1 MKEKNKYHFWDIIN
15 LVIFYS
21 IFLCFLVTLILGIK
35 DFIAGNIPFKDLL
48 YRISLIILLCFPYA
62 VKKTFNIS
70 FSRVVGI
77 VYYIYMF
84 LAGFLGVGL
93 RFYSRF
99 EVWDIIIHF
108 LMGACLSV
116 LSIYILNLTIYKKD
130 RSKHNKFFTFMFMIS
145 FALACG
151 VVWEFLEFGCDLI
164 FNTGFQRYVTY
175 EGVTLVGQRALMDTM
190 IDLLM
195 NFAGAIGGVILTAI
209 AIKIDKNF
217 LKSFY
222 IKKLKN
228 TEQEIENIEE

>member
-99 EVWDIIIHF
+99 EEWDIIIHF

-175 EGVTLVGQRALMDTM
+175 EGITLVGQRALMDTM

-195 NFAGAIGGVILTAI
+195 NFAGAIGGVIFTSI
-209 AIKIDKNF
+209 AIKTDKKF

>member
-21 IFLCFLVTLILGIK
+21 IFLCFLVTLILGII
-35 DFIAGNIPFKDLL
+35 DFVAGNIPFKDLL

-62 VKKTFNIS
+62 VKKSFNIS

-84 LAGFLGVGL
+84 MAGFLGVGL
-93 RFYSRF
+93 RFYSQF
-99 EVWDIIIHF
+99 AVWDVIIHF

-116 LSIYILNLTIYKKD
+116 LSIYLLNLTIYKKD
-130 RSKHNKFFTFMFMIS
+130 RSRHNKFFTFVFMIS

-151 VVWEFLEFGCDLI
+151 VVWELLEFGCDLI

-175 EGVTLVGQRALMDTM
+175 EGITLLGQQALMDTM

-195 NFAGAIGGVILTAI
+195 NFIGAIGGVILTAVV
-209 AIKIDKNF
+209 IKIDKNF

-228 TEQEIENIEE
+228 TEQEVEDIEE